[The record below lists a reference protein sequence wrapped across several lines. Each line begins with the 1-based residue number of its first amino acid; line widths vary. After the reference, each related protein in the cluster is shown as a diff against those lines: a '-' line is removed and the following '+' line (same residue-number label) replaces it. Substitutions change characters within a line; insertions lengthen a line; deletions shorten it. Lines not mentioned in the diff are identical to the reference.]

1 MTSSNS
7 RNINININHQQQQQ
21 LRLCIFTEGLHG
33 SHAEW
38 QKQCVAHKQRKG
50 SFADK
55 QTDKQTE
62 EMADMKDYCRCQN
75 YKDFVPD
82 LSPPT

>member
-1 MTSSNS
+1 MAA
-7 RNINININHQQQQQ
+7 R
-21 LRLCIFTEGLHG
+21 
-33 SHAEW
+33 AEW